1 MFEIHYQ
8 FFHSKP
14 ISTERYFKERDYI
27 INMLVK
33 LRSFG
38 YDFPLKKVDN
48 FLISQIISYVKV
60 NKFLTLFIVNIKT
73 DEAITF
79 SYVKGEIIIRKGST
93 VDKQYQII
101 SRIKLPDIKE
111 LDVTSK
117 YNVSLCDLKIDSS
130 MTLTN
135 KEFSI
140 TI

>member
-101 SRIKLPDIKE
+101 SRIKLSDIKE

-135 KEFSI
+135 KDFSI

>member
-79 SYVKGEIIIRKGST
+79 SHCKGEINIRKGST

>member
-14 ISTERYFKERDYI
+14 ISTERYFKEREYI
-27 INMLVK
+27 INMLVN

-60 NKFLTLFIVNIKT
+60 NKFLTLFIVNTKT

-79 SYVKGEIIIRKGST
+79 SHVKGEIIIRKGST
-93 VDKQYQII
+93 VDKQYQLIF
-101 SRIKLPDIKE
+101 RIKLSDIKE

-135 KEFSI
+135 KDFSI

>member
-1 MFEIHYQ
+1 
-8 FFHSKP
+8 
-14 ISTERYFKERDYI
+14 
-27 INMLVK
+27 MLVN

-60 NKFLTLFIVNIKT
+60 NKFLTLFIVNTKT

-79 SYVKGEIIIRKGST
+79 SHVKGEIIIRKGST
-93 VDKQYQII
+93 VDKQYQLIF
-101 SRIKLPDIKE
+101 RIKLSDIKE

-135 KEFSI
+135 KDFSI

>member
-1 MFEIHYQ
+1 MFEIHYE

-27 INMLVK
+27 INMLVN

-60 NKFLTLFIVNIKT
+60 NKYLTLFIVNIKT

-93 VDKQYQII
+93 VDKQYKII
-101 SRIKLPDIKE
+101 TRIKLADVKE
-111 LDVTSK
+111 LDASSK
-117 YNVSLCDLKIDSS
+117 YNVSLCELKIDSS

-135 KEFSI
+135 KDFSI

>member
-38 YDFPLKKVDN
+38 YEFPLKKVDN

-101 SRIKLPDIKE
+101 SRIKLSDIKE

-135 KEFSI
+135 KDFSI

>member
-135 KEFSI
+135 KDFSI